1 MQKRRKPTR
10 IMVRRTPTEPKTALA
25 GVRLEISFARFT
37 PSMAALSE
45 ERTLFCAFGVWD
57 ISAMVE
63 AQGSCE
69 DAVRGKDRKEKSEP

>member
-10 IMVRRTPTEPKTALA
+10 IMVRRTQTEPKTALA
-25 GVRLEISFARFT
+25 GVILESSFARFK

-45 ERTLFCAFGVWD
+45 ERTLFCASGCWD

-69 DAVRGKDRKEKSEP
+69 DAVRGKGCKEKPEL